1 MPLKKKWKS
10 FVTVVG
16 TLRIL
21 HAAFYDQ
28 GCRAHVSLDVDKL
41 VHVLHDNCHL
51 NNSRIQ
57 SEEFRKNYI
66 IPIVSIK
73 ICGHRESVYVIIIR
87 FMS

>member
-10 FVTVVG
+10 FVTAVG

-21 HAAFYDQ
+21 HAAFYDH

-41 VHVLHDNCHL
+41 VHVFTRQLT
-51 NNSRIQ
+51 
-57 SEEFRKNYI
+57 SEQFPDTISKFRKNYI